1 MNGRES
7 NDIEPQMI
15 DKLVKLNNGE
25 EMSRIILVSQLIAMQ
40 LYIPS
45 YQRPY
50 KWTRKNV
57 ADLLN
62 DIGTAIEDNRCPGY
76 DKFRYRVGTVI
87 IHNKKDETGNTER
100 NIVDGQQR
108 LITLSLIKRALD
120 PSFTNSLLEHKYK
133 DKVSIGNISDNY
145 LFILEWKSVNSGKLQ
160 DYRDAFEKLL
170 EAVLIEVDDISEA
183 FQLFDSQNTR
193 GRELDPHD
201 LLKAYHLR
209 EMNEYAF
216 EKFNLVKRWEE
227 IQPYRIRELFSLY
240 LYPIL
245 NWSRREKS
253 KAFTAQD
260 IDTYKGVGS
269 DCLFTYAE
277 RVKKA
282 MPCFQIDQPFAA
294 GSDFF
299 RMVEHYINLLAD
311 LKNEITTN
319 KAFSNIYEIIEDNIV
334 RRKDNKNN
342 IEQYNSTGF
351 RYAMNLFYC
360 VLLFY
365 FDRFHMYDEM
375 AVKKLFAWAMMIRVD
390 MENLGF
396 DTINNYA
403 IGNEDKD
410 YTNHIPM
417 FFKIATA
424 RRNQEIANLRIQVI
438 RTPDR
443 AKSEKWNE
451 LYEKLKS
458 LIGEKQ

>member
-1 MNGRES
+1 MNKPDTEYRKNAISVNE
-7 NDIEPQMI
+7 
-15 DKLVKLNNGE
+15 LLNME
-25 EMSRIILVSQLIAMQ
+25 LK
-40 LYIPS
+40 IPE

-62 DIGTAIEDNRCPGY
+62 DIGTAIEDNRRPGY
-76 DKFRYRVGTVI
+76 NGFRYRVGTVI
-87 IHNKKDETGNTER
+87 IHNKNDDAGNITER

-120 PSFTNSLLEHKYK
+120 PSFTDSLLEHEYK

-145 LFILEWKSVNSGKLQ
+145 RFILEWKSVNGGKLE
-160 DYRDAFEKLL
+160 DYRGAFENIL

-209 EMNEYAF
+209 EMNEYDF

-245 NWSRREKS
+245 NWSRKEKS
-253 KAFTAQD
+253 MAFTAQD
-260 IDTYKGVGS
+260 IDTYKGVSS

-294 GSDFF
+294 GGDFF

-311 LKNEITTN
+311 LKNEIATN
-319 KAFSNIYEIIEDNIV
+319 KAFSDINKIIENNIIK
-334 RRKDNKNN
+334 RKDN
-342 IEQYNSTGF
+342 IEQYSSTGF
-351 RYAMNLFYC
+351 RYAVNLFYC

-375 AVKKLFAWAMMIRVD
+375 AVNKLFVWAMMIRVD

-410 YTNHIPM
+410 YTNRIPM
-417 FFKIATA
+417 FFKIVTA
-424 RRNQEIANLRIQVI
+424 RSNQEITNLRISVK
-438 RTPDR
+438 RSNDR
-443 AKSEKWNE
+443 AKSEKWQD
-451 LYEKLKS
+451 LYEKLKD
-458 LIGEKQ
+458 LMGEKQ

>member
-1 MNGRES
+1 MN
-7 NDIEPQMI
+7 NDTEYRKNPISVNE
-15 DKLVKLNNGE
+15 LLNME
-25 EMSRIILVSQLIAMQ
+25 LRI
-40 LYIPS
+40 PE

-62 DIGTAIEDNRCPGY
+62 DIGTAIEDNRRPGY
-76 DKFRYRVGTVI
+76 DGFRYRVGTVI
-87 IHNKKDETGNTER
+87 IHNKNDDVGNITER

-120 PSFTNSLLEHKYK
+120 PSFTNSLLEHEYK

-145 LFILEWKSVNSGKLQ
+145 RFILEWKSVNGGKLE
-160 DYRDAFEKLL
+160 DYRGAFENIL

-209 EMNEYAF
+209 EMNEYDF

-245 NWSRREKS
+245 NWSRKEKS
-253 KAFTAQD
+253 MAFTAQD
-260 IDTYKGVGS
+260 IDTYKGVSS

-294 GSDFF
+294 GGDFF

-311 LKNEITTN
+311 LKNEIATN
-319 KAFSNIYEIIEDNIV
+319 KAFSDINKIIENNIIK
-334 RRKDNKNN
+334 RKDN
-342 IEQYNSTGF
+342 IEQYSSTGF
-351 RYAMNLFYC
+351 RYAVNLFYC

-375 AVKKLFAWAMMIRVD
+375 AVNKLFVWAMMIRVD

-410 YTNHIPM
+410 YTNRIPM
-417 FFKIATA
+417 FFKIVTA
-424 RRNQEIANLRIQVI
+424 RSNQEITNLRISVK
-438 RTPDR
+438 RSNDR
-443 AKSEKWNE
+443 AKSEKWQD
-451 LYEKLKS
+451 LYEKLKD
-458 LIGEKQ
+458 LMGEKQ

>member
-1 MNGRES
+1 MNE
-7 NDIEPQMI
+7 I
-15 DKLVKLNNGE
+15 DTEYRKNPISVDELLGKKLN
-25 EMSRIILVSQLIAMQ
+25 
-40 LYIPS
+40 IPD

-62 DIGTAIEDNRCPGY
+62 DIGTAIEDNRRPGY
-76 DKFRYRVGTVI
+76 ENFKYRVGTVI
-87 IHNKKDETGNTER
+87 IHKNKGENGVTDD
-100 NIVDGQQR
+100 IVDGQQR
-108 LITLSLIKRALD
+108 LITLSLIKCALD
-120 PSFTNSLLEHKYK
+120 PDFTNSLLEHRYG
-133 DKVSIGNISDNY
+133 DRDSIGNISDNY
-145 LFILEWKSVNSGKLQ
+145 RFIIEWKFVNSSKLK
-160 DYRDAFEKLL
+160 DYSNAFENIL

-209 EMNEYAF
+209 EMREYDF
-216 EKFNLVKRWEE
+216 EKFNLVKRWED
-227 IQPYRIRELFSLY
+227 IQPYLIRELFALY

-245 NWSRREKS
+245 NWARKEKS
-253 KAFTAQD
+253 MAFTAQD
-260 IDTYKGVGS
+260 IDTYKGVSS
-269 DCLFTYAE
+269 DCVYTYAE

-282 MPCFQIDQPFAA
+282 MPCFQIDQPFVA

-311 LKNEITTN
+311 LKNEIFKEST
-319 KAFSNIYEIIEDNIV
+319 KFADIKKIIECNVV
-334 RRKDNKNN
+334 RRNKNN
-342 IEQYNSTGF
+342 KDNLDQYSSTGF

-360 VLLFY
+360 ALLFY

-424 RRNQEIANLRIQVI
+424 RNNQEITNLRIQVI

>member
-1 MNGRES
+1 MN
-7 NDIEPQMI
+7 NDTEYRKNPISVNE
-15 DKLVKLNNGE
+15 LLNME
-25 EMSRIILVSQLIAMQ
+25 LRI
-40 LYIPS
+40 PE

-62 DIGTAIEDNRCPGY
+62 DIGTAIEDNRRPGY
-76 DKFRYRVGTVI
+76 DGFRYRVGTVI
-87 IHNKKDETGNTER
+87 IHNKNDDAGNITER

-120 PSFTNSLLEHKYK
+120 PSFTNSLLEHEYK

-145 LFILEWKSVNSGKLQ
+145 RFILEWKSVNGGKLE
-160 DYRDAFEKLL
+160 DYRGAFENIL

-209 EMNEYAF
+209 EMNEYDF

-245 NWSRREKS
+245 NWSRKEKS
-253 KAFTAQD
+253 MAFTAQD
-260 IDTYKGVGS
+260 IDTYKGVSS

-294 GSDFF
+294 GGDFF

-311 LKNEITTN
+311 LKNEIATN
-319 KAFSNIYEIIEDNIV
+319 KAFSDINKIIENNIIK
-334 RRKDNKNN
+334 RKDN
-342 IEQYNSTGF
+342 IEQYSSTGF
-351 RYAMNLFYC
+351 RYAVNLFYC

-375 AVKKLFAWAMMIRVD
+375 AVNKLFVWAMMIRVD

-410 YTNHIPM
+410 YTNRIPM
-417 FFKIATA
+417 FFKIVTA
-424 RRNQEIANLRIQVI
+424 RSNQEITNLRISVK
-438 RTPDR
+438 RSNDR
-443 AKSEKWNE
+443 AKSEKWQD
-451 LYEKLKS
+451 LYEKLKD
-458 LIGEKQ
+458 LMGEKQ

>member
-1 MNGRES
+1 MNKPDTEYRKNAISVNE
-7 NDIEPQMI
+7 
-15 DKLVKLNNGE
+15 LLNME
-25 EMSRIILVSQLIAMQ
+25 LK
-40 LYIPS
+40 IPE

-62 DIGTAIEDNRCPGY
+62 DIGTAIEDNRRPGY
-76 DKFRYRVGTVI
+76 NGFRYRVGTVI
-87 IHNKKDETGNTER
+87 IHNKNDDAGNITER

-120 PSFTNSLLEHKYK
+120 PSFTNSLLEHEYK

-145 LFILEWKSVNSGKLQ
+145 RFILEWKSVNGGKLE
-160 DYRDAFEKLL
+160 DYRGAFENIL

-209 EMNEYAF
+209 EMNEYDF

-245 NWSRREKS
+245 NWSRKEKS
-253 KAFTAQD
+253 MAFTAQD
-260 IDTYKGVGS
+260 IDTYKGVSS

-294 GSDFF
+294 GGDFF

-311 LKNEITTN
+311 LKNEIATN
-319 KAFSNIYEIIEDNIV
+319 KAFSDINKIIENNIIK
-334 RRKDNKNN
+334 RKDN
-342 IEQYNSTGF
+342 IEQYSSTGF
-351 RYAMNLFYC
+351 RYAVNLFYC

-375 AVKKLFAWAMMIRVD
+375 AVNKLFVWAMMIRVD

-403 IGNEDKD
+403 VGNEDKD
-410 YTNHIPM
+410 YTNRIPM

-424 RRNQEIANLRIQVI
+424 RSNQEITNLRIQVV
-438 RTPDR
+438 RPNDQV
-443 AKSEKWNE
+443 KSEKWE
-451 LYEKLKS
+451 EIYKKLKD
-458 LIGEKQ
+458 LMGEKQ

>member
-1 MNGRES
+1 MN
-7 NDIEPQMI
+7 EPNTEHI
-15 DKLVKLNNGE
+15 KDPISVDELLNME
-25 EMSRIILVSQLIAMQ
+25 LK
-40 LYIPS
+40 IPE

-62 DIGTAIEDNRCPGY
+62 DIGMAIEDNRRPDYNGF
-76 DKFRYRVGTVI
+76 KYRVGTVI
-87 IHNKKDETGNTER
+87 IHNKKDEAGNTTER

-108 LITLSLIKRALD
+108 LITLSLIKRALC
-120 PSFTNSLLEHKYK
+120 PSFTNSLLKHKYS

-145 LFILEWKSVNSGKLQ
+145 RFILEWKAVNSGKLQ
-160 DYRDAFEKLL
+160 DYRDAFEKILR
-170 EAVLIEVDDISEA
+170 AVLIEVGDISEA

-209 EMNEYAF
+209 EMNEYDF

-227 IQPYRIRELFSLY
+227 IRPYRIRELFSLY

-245 NWSRREKS
+245 NWSRKEKS
-253 KAFTAQD
+253 MAFTAQD
-260 IDTYKGVGS
+260 IDTYKGVSSG
-269 DCLFTYAE
+269 CLFTYAE

-294 GSDFF
+294 GGDFF
-299 RMVEHYINLLAD
+299 RMVEHYINLLDD
-311 LKNEITTN
+311 LKNEILKEGT
-319 KAFSNIYEIIEDNIV
+319 KFGKIKDII
-334 RRKDNKNN
+334 KNN
-342 IEQYNSTGF
+342 IEQYSSTGF
-351 RYAMNLFYC
+351 RYAVNLFYC

-375 AVKKLFAWAMMIRVD
+375 AVNKLFVWAMMIRVD

-403 IGNEDKD
+403 VGNEDKD
-410 YTNHIPM
+410 YTNRIPM

-424 RRNQEIANLRIQVI
+424 RSNQEITNLRIQVI
-438 RTPDR
+438 RPDDK
-443 AKSEKWNE
+443 AKSEKWKD
-451 LYEKLKS
+451 LYKTLKD
-458 LIGEKQ
+458 LMGEKQ

>member
-1 MNGRES
+1 MNQPNTEYRKDPISVNELL
-7 NDIEPQMI
+7 
-15 DKLVKLNNGE
+15 DKKELN
-25 EMSRIILVSQLIAMQ
+25 
-40 LYIPS
+40 IPD

-62 DIGTAIEDNRCPGY
+62 DIGTAIEDNRRPGY
-76 DKFRYRVGTVI
+76 ENFKYRVGTVI
-87 IHNKKDETGNTER
+87 IHKNKGENGVTDD
-100 NIVDGQQR
+100 IVDGQQR

-120 PSFTNSLLEHKYK
+120 PHFTNSLLEHKYG
-133 DKVSIGNISDNY
+133 DRDSIGNISDNY
-145 LFILEWKSVNSGKLQ
+145 RFILEWKFVNSSKLE
-160 DYRDAFEKLL
+160 DYSNAFKNIL
-170 EAVLIEVDDISEA
+170 EAILIEVDDISEA

-209 EMNEYAF
+209 EMKEYDF
-216 EKFNLVKRWEE
+216 EKFNLVKRWED
-227 IQPYRIRELFSLY
+227 IQPHLIRELFALY

-245 NWSRREKS
+245 NWSRKEKS
-253 KAFTAQD
+253 MAFTAQD
-260 IDTYKGVGS
+260 IDTYKGVIS
-269 DCLFTYAE
+269 DCAYTYAE

-294 GSDFF
+294 GGDFF

-311 LKNEITTN
+311 LKNEIATN
-319 KAFSNIYEIIEDNIV
+319 KAFCDINKIIENNIIK
-334 RRKDNKNN
+334 RKDN
-342 IEQYNSTGF
+342 IEQYSSTGF
-351 RYAMNLFYC
+351 RYAVNLFYC

-375 AVKKLFAWAMMIRVD
+375 AVKKLFAWAMMIRAD

-410 YTNHIPM
+410 YTNRIPM

-424 RRNQEIANLRIQVI
+424 RGNQEITNLRIQVM
-438 RTPDR
+438 RPNDK
-443 AKSEKWNE
+443 AKSDKWQD
-451 LYEKLKS
+451 LYEKLKG

>member
-1 MNGRES
+1 MNKPDTEYRKNAISVNE
-7 NDIEPQMI
+7 
-15 DKLVKLNNGE
+15 LLNME
-25 EMSRIILVSQLIAMQ
+25 LK
-40 LYIPS
+40 IPE

-62 DIGTAIEDNRCPGY
+62 DIGTAIEDNRRPGY
-76 DKFRYRVGTVI
+76 NGFRYRVGTVI
-87 IHNKKDETGNTER
+87 IHNKNDDAGNITER

-108 LITLSLIKRALD
+108 LITLSLTKRALD
-120 PSFTNSLLEHKYK
+120 PSFTNSLLEHEYK

-145 LFILEWKSVNSGKLQ
+145 RFILEWKSVNGGKLE
-160 DYRDAFEKLL
+160 DYRGAFENIL

-209 EMNEYAF
+209 EMNEYDF

-227 IQPYRIRELFSLY
+227 IRPYRIRELFSLY

-245 NWSRREKS
+245 NWSRKEKS
-253 KAFTAQD
+253 MAFTAQD
-260 IDTYKGVGS
+260 IDTYKGVSS

-282 MPCFQIDQPFAA
+282 MPCFQIDQPFEA
-294 GSDFF
+294 GGDFF

-311 LKNEITTN
+311 LKNEIATN
-319 KAFSNIYEIIEDNIV
+319 KAFSDINKIIENNIIK
-334 RRKDNKNN
+334 RKDN
-342 IEQYNSTGF
+342 IEQYSSTGF
-351 RYAMNLFYC
+351 RYAVNLFYC

-375 AVKKLFAWAMMIRVD
+375 AVNKLFVWTMMIRVD

-410 YTNHIPM
+410 YTNRIPM

-424 RRNQEIANLRIQVI
+424 RNNQEITNLRIQVI
-438 RTPDR
+438 RTNDQ
-443 AKSEKWNE
+443 AKSEKWQD
-451 LYEKLKS
+451 LYEKLKD
-458 LIGEKQ
+458 LMGEKQ

>member
-1 MNGRES
+1 MN
-7 NDIEPQMI
+7 EPDTEYRKNPI
-15 DKLVKLNNGE
+15 SVNELLNME
-25 EMSRIILVSQLIAMQ
+25 LK
-40 LYIPS
+40 IPD

-62 DIGTAIEDNRCPGY
+62 DIGTAIEDNRRPGY
-76 DKFRYRVGTVI
+76 NEFKYRVGTVI
-87 IHNKKDETGNTER
+87 IHNKKDDAGNTVVR
-100 NIVDGQQR
+100 DIVDGQQR
-108 LITLSLIKRALD
+108 LITISLIKRALD
-120 PSFTNSLLEHKYK
+120 SSFTNSLLEHEYK
-133 DKVSIGNISDNY
+133 DKDSVGNISDNY
-145 LFILEWKSVNSGKLQ
+145 RFILEWKSVNVGKLE
-160 DYRDAFEKLL
+160 DFRDAFKNIL

-216 EKFNLVKRWEE
+216 EKFNLVRRWEE
-227 IQPYRIRELFSLY
+227 IQPHLIRELFALY

-245 NWSRREKS
+245 NWARKEKS
-253 KAFTAQD
+253 MAFTAQD
-260 IDTYKGVGS
+260 IDTYKGVSS
-269 DCLFTYAE
+269 DCVYTYAE

-282 MPCFQIDQPFAA
+282 MPCFQIDQPFVA

-311 LKNEITTN
+311 LKNEIFKEST
-319 KAFSNIYEIIEDNIV
+319 KFADIKKIIECNVV
-334 RRKDNKNN
+334 RRNKNN
-342 IEQYNSTGF
+342 KDNLDQYSSTGF

-360 VLLFY
+360 ALLFY

-424 RRNQEIANLRIQVI
+424 RNNQEITNLRIQVI
-438 RTPDR
+438 RPNDQVKS
-443 AKSEKWNE
+443 AKWED
-451 LYEKLKS
+451 LYKKLKD
-458 LIGEKQ
+458 LMGEKQ

>member
-40 LYIPS
+40 LYIPG

-245 NWSRREKS
+245 NWSRKEKS

-260 IDTYKGVGS
+260 IDTYKGVSS

-294 GSDFF
+294 GGDFF

-311 LKNEITTN
+311 LKNEIFKEST
-319 KAFSNIYEIIEDNIV
+319 KFVDIKRVIEDNIIK
-334 RRKDNKNN
+334 RKDNT
-342 IEQYNSTGF
+342 EQYSSTGF
-351 RYAMNLFYC
+351 RYAVNLFYC
-360 VLLFY
+360 ILLFY

-375 AVKKLFAWAMMIRVD
+375 AVNKLFVWAMMIRVD

-410 YTNHIPM
+410 YTNRIPM

-424 RRNQEIANLRIQVI
+424 RNNQEITNLRIQVV
-438 RTPDR
+438 RPNDQV
-443 AKSEKWNE
+443 KSEKWKDLYKE
-451 LYEKLKS
+451 LKDLM
-458 LIGEKQ
+458 GEKQ

>member
-1 MNGRES
+1 MNEQDTEYRKNPISVNE
-7 NDIEPQMI
+7 
-15 DKLVKLNNGE
+15 LLNME
-25 EMSRIILVSQLIAMQ
+25 LK
-40 LYIPS
+40 IPE

-62 DIGTAIEDNRCPGY
+62 DIGTAIEDNRRPGY
-76 DKFRYRVGTVI
+76 DEFRYRVGTVI
-87 IHNKKDETGNTER
+87 IHNKKDDAGNITER

-108 LITLSLIKRALD
+108 LITLSLIKRVFD
-120 PSFTNSLLEHKYK
+120 HSFTNSLLEHEYK

-145 LFILEWKSVNSGKLQ
+145 RFILEWKSVNGGKLE
-160 DYRDAFEKLL
+160 DYRGAFENIL

-209 EMNEYAF
+209 EMNEYDF

-245 NWSRREKS
+245 NWSRKEKS
-253 KAFTAQD
+253 MAFTAQD
-260 IDTYKGVGS
+260 IDTYKGVSS

-294 GSDFF
+294 GGDFF

-311 LKNEITTN
+311 LKNEIATN
-319 KAFSNIYEIIEDNIV
+319 KAFSDINKIIENNIIK
-334 RRKDNKNN
+334 RKDN
-342 IEQYNSTGF
+342 IEQYSSTGF
-351 RYAMNLFYC
+351 RYAVNLFYC

-375 AVKKLFAWAMMIRVD
+375 AVNKLFVWAMMIRVD

-410 YTNHIPM
+410 YTNRIPM
-417 FFKIATA
+417 FFKIVTA
-424 RRNQEIANLRIQVI
+424 RSNQEITNLRISVK
-438 RTPDR
+438 RSNDR
-443 AKSEKWNE
+443 AKSEKWQD
-451 LYEKLKS
+451 LYEKLKD
-458 LIGEKQ
+458 LMGEKQ

>member
-1 MNGRES
+1 MEL
-7 NDIEPQMI
+7 
-15 DKLVKLNNGE
+15 K
-25 EMSRIILVSQLIAMQ
+25 
-40 LYIPS
+40 IPE

-62 DIGTAIEDNRCPGY
+62 DIGTAIEDNRRPGY
-76 DKFRYRVGTVI
+76 NGFRYRVGTVI
-87 IHNKKDETGNTER
+87 IHNKNDDAGNITER

-120 PSFTNSLLEHKYK
+120 PSFTNSLLEHEYK

-145 LFILEWKSVNSGKLQ
+145 RFILEWKSVNGGKLE
-160 DYRDAFEKLL
+160 DYRGAFENIL

-209 EMNEYAF
+209 EMNEYDF

-227 IQPYRIRELFSLY
+227 IRPYRIRELFSLY

-245 NWSRREKS
+245 NWSRKEKS
-253 KAFTAQD
+253 MAFTAQD
-260 IDTYKGVGS
+260 IDTYKGVSS

-282 MPCFQIDQPFAA
+282 MPCFQIDQPFEA
-294 GSDFF
+294 GGDFF

-311 LKNEITTN
+311 LKNEIATN
-319 KAFSNIYEIIEDNIV
+319 KAFSDINKIIENNIIK
-334 RRKDNKNN
+334 RKDN
-342 IEQYNSTGF
+342 IEQYSSTGF
-351 RYAMNLFYC
+351 RYAVNLFYC

-375 AVKKLFAWAMMIRVD
+375 AVNKLFVWAMMIRVD

-410 YTNHIPM
+410 YTNRIPM

-424 RRNQEIANLRIQVI
+424 RNNQEITNLRIQVI
-438 RTPDR
+438 RTNDQ
-443 AKSEKWNE
+443 AKSEKWQD
-451 LYEKLKS
+451 LYEKLKD
-458 LIGEKQ
+458 LMGEKQ

>member
-1 MNGRES
+1 MNEQDTEYRKNPISVNE
-7 NDIEPQMI
+7 
-15 DKLVKLNNGE
+15 LLNME
-25 EMSRIILVSQLIAMQ
+25 LK
-40 LYIPS
+40 IPE

-62 DIGTAIEDNRCPGY
+62 DIGTAIEDNRRPGY
-76 DKFRYRVGTVI
+76 DEFRYRVGTVI
-87 IHNKKDETGNTER
+87 IHNKKDDAGNITER

-108 LITLSLIKRALD
+108 LITLSLIKRVFD
-120 PSFTNSLLEHKYK
+120 HSFTNSLLEHEYK

-145 LFILEWKSVNSGKLQ
+145 RFILEWKSVNGGKLE
-160 DYRDAFEKLL
+160 DYRGAFENIL

-209 EMNEYAF
+209 EMNEYDF

-245 NWSRREKS
+245 NWSRKEKS
-253 KAFTAQD
+253 MAFTAQD
-260 IDTYKGVGS
+260 IDTYKGVSS

-294 GSDFF
+294 GGDFF

-311 LKNEITTN
+311 LKNEIATN
-319 KAFSNIYEIIEDNIV
+319 KAFSDINKIIENNIIK
-334 RRKDNKNN
+334 RKDN
-342 IEQYNSTGF
+342 IEQYRSTGF
-351 RYAMNLFYC
+351 RYAVNLFYC

-375 AVKKLFAWAMMIRVD
+375 AVNKLFVWAMMIRVD

-410 YTNHIPM
+410 YTNRIPM
-417 FFKIATA
+417 FFKIVTA
-424 RRNQEIANLRIQVI
+424 RSNQEITNLRISVK
-438 RTPDR
+438 RSNDR
-443 AKSEKWNE
+443 AKSEKWQD
-451 LYEKLKS
+451 LYEKLKD
-458 LIGEKQ
+458 LMGEKQ